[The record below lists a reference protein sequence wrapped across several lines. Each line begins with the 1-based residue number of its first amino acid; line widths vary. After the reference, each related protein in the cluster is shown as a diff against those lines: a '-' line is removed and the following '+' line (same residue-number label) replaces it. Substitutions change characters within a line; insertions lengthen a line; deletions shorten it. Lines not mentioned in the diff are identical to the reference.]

1 MVNSFSGSFT
11 LTTSINHVNVQY
23 LKCRTQWLWIFIPLA
38 FVLKYATILNF
49 KCDNGKAPN
58 GVEKIESQAK
68 QKTETTNILWFRFI
82 HSIGKLLLIHC
93 KWEDTHTHTQSKTEI
108 QIRAL
113 QCEWHKLQR
122 TILIFVTL
130 TAQLAYGS
138 HPIACTYQMCDGFL
152 VGWLCTL

>member
-93 KWEDTHTHTQSKTEI
+93 KWEDTHTHTHNQRPRFKYVHFNVSDISCNARFLYLLRWQLNLHTVRI
-108 QIRAL
+108 QLHVRIK
-113 QCEWHKLQR
+113 C
-122 TILIFVTL
+122 VT
-130 TAQLAYGS
+130 
-138 HPIACTYQMCDGFL
+138 DF
-152 VGWLCTL
+152 